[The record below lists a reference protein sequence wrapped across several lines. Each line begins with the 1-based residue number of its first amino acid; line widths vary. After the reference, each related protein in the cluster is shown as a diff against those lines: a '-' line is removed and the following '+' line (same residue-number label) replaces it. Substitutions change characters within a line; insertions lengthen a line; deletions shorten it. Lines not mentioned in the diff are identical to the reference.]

1 MISAI
6 INLLPELIPVAI
18 EILSMLA
25 QGLIQNIT
33 LLVNAVPVLLQSL
46 INGFMNSDAFTKA
59 EDWGK
64 DFIQNIIDGIM
75 SMIKNIK
82 DAVLNVANTISE
94 YLHFS
99 VPDKGPLVSVPK
111 WMPDMI
117 DEMTNGIYA
126 NEDKLKTAAGSLAS
140 ALESGMTMNAN
151 LQNITKD
158 QQEVIVNSP
167 VYLDGKLISKSTEKY
182 ITSHQSAYAMAKGKF
197 NVRF

>member
-1 MISAI
+1 M
-6 INLLPELIPVAI
+6 
-18 EILSMLA
+18 MLA
-25 QGLIQNIT
+25 QALIENIP
-33 LLVNAVPVLLQSL
+33 LLVEAVPILVQSL
-46 INGFMNSDAFTKA
+46 INGFINSDLFTKSK
-59 EDWGK
+59 EWGK
-64 DFIQNIIDGIM
+64 ELIQNLIEGIL
-75 SMIKNIK
+75 SMLANLGK
-82 DAVLNVANTISE
+82 AVLNVAKTISE

-151 LQNITKD
+151 LQNVTKD

-182 ITSHQSAYAMAKGKF
+182 ITSHQSAYAMAKGKL